1 MIIETAAAF
10 VATISALSTIIKG
23 INKFRELTDETVK
36 LSESI
41 ASKRQPDNDSV
52 QALASTTIDG
62 ELIEIATENISR
74 ATDRLKRD
82 LRDPS
87 ITQAAKDD
95 AVNAAN
101 FVVCS
106 ELRRIK
112 ALNGN
117 SLPGSDRFHMLWTS
131 HGCAG

>member
-1 MIIETAAAF
+1 MIIEIAAAF
-10 VATISALSTIIKG
+10 VSTITALSTIIKG
-23 INKFRELTDETVK
+23 INKAKELTDETIK

-41 ASKRQPDNDSV
+41 ASERQPDNDSV
-52 QALASTTIDG
+52 QALANTTIDE
-62 ELIEIATENISR
+62 ELIEIAIENITR

-101 FVVCS
+101 FVLCS

-117 SLPGSDRFHMLWTS
+117 SLPGSDRFYYLWES
-131 HGCAG
+131 HRCAD